1 MNVWL
6 SSGDEHQW
14 NPRQKTPATAWEAEI
29 DRLMRS
35 QASAL
40 DDKARKKSFDRVQEI
55 VVDELPFIYL
65 VNKNTLLGISP
76 ALQGVDAG
84 GDPAADV
91 LEHRTAS
98 SFVGEGRQCQVNGRC
113 WRSNWASTIPTKLW
127 RPAGRILQF
136 AARRDAGLGGRK
148 RFRQEHDRLGPART
162 TALERRPRHWT
173 MSCFAAATCLA
184 ATEKQWQQVR
194 GRQIGL
200 VLQSPTAS
208 LNPALR
214 IGTQLREA
222 WRAHA
227 GGGKQALEAAV
238 SRALLRVG
246 LPHDEEFRRR
256 YPSQISVGQAQR
268 VLIAMAVMHS
278 PQLLIADE
286 PTSALDAVTQV
297 EILNMLTTLNR
308 EMGMAVLYIS
318 HDLQSVASV
327 CMRMAILEKGKI
339 VEQGKTESV
348 LRSPRHPYTQRLMSC
363 APWLQWWL
371 RGIAQRRTPQSPP

>member
-1 MNVWL
+1 MPSECPL
-6 SSGDEHQW
+6 
-14 NPRQKTPATAWEAEI
+14 
-29 DRLMRS
+29 
-35 QASAL
+35 L
-40 DDKARKKSFDRVQEI
+40 DVK
-55 VVDELPFIYL
+55 L
-65 VNKNTLLGISP
+65 
-76 ALQGVDAG
+76 GVDY
-84 GDPAADV
+84 
-91 LEHRTAS
+91 
-98 SFVGEGRQCQVNGRC
+98 
-113 WRSNWASTIPTKLW
+113 PTKLGTLRDVSFSLQRGEMLGLVGESGSGKSTIALALLGLLRW
-127 RPAGRILQF
+127 KGGHATGRVMFAGSDL
-136 AARRDAGLGGRK
+136 
-148 RFRQEHDRLGPART
+148 
-162 TALERRPRHWT
+162 
-173 MSCFAAATCLA
+173 LA

-222 WRAHA
+222 RRAHA

-297 EILNMLTTLNR
+297 EILDMLTTLNR

-348 LRSPRHPYTQRLMSC
+348 LRSPRHPYTQQLMSC

-371 RGIAQRRTPQSPP
+371 QESRSGELRNRRHDHECSLPVTPAQVQGYSGLKSPYPWPMG